1 MRKFNIVNMRRES
14 PPEVTGEE
22 NIGVEDVRSSP
33 NYVGLTPNPPDPFEG
48 MQVETFDGN
57 RRVYIPL
64 IKNIISK
71 RELMWTD
78 KETGLKWENEK
89 NGFYVKEGMKK
100 LLPNPWKYQNKS
112 WEALDKSDMMYMQ
125 SGEST
130 FIWLQRVNYSR
141 PPWTEFR
148 SATALGVM
156 TGKRFVF
163 FKNSQTGIL
172 MLLRLIDERLP
183 NASGDKDPRV
193 VKYPMSSD
201 VIIGVSSDWWEE
213 WLTNQGAIYSQKNN
227 TDAYLMYRW
236 NVIQDSEIY
245 PQMFVPIPDPYIHDY
260 ILFEWIKVDPIN
272 PNTFV

>member
-1 MRKFNIVNMRRES
+1 MRKFNIVCTHRERS
-14 PPEVTGEE
+14 PEATEEE
-22 NIGVEDVRSSP
+22 NKQVEAVRSSP

-48 MQVETFDGN
+48 MQVETFDDKQ
-57 RRVYIPL
+57 RVYIPL
-64 IKNIISK
+64 IKNVISK

-78 KETGLKWENEK
+78 KGTGLKWENEK
-89 NGFYVKEGMKK
+89 NGFYVKDGMKK
-100 LLPNPWKYQNKS
+100 ILPNPWKYQNKS
-112 WEALDKSDMMYMQ
+112 WEALDKSNMMYMQ
-125 SGEST
+125 SGESN

-148 SATALGVM
+148 SATACGIM
-156 TGKRFVF
+156 TGKRFIF

-183 NASGDKDPRV
+183 NASGDNNPRV

-213 WLTNQGAIYSQKNN
+213 WLTNQGAINSQTNN
-227 TDAYLMYRW
+227 TDAYLMYTW
-236 NVIQDSEIY
+236 NTIQDSEKY
-245 PQMFVPIPDPYIHDY
+245 PQMYVPIPDPYIHEY
-260 ILFEWIKVDPIN
+260 IPFKWSGVDPVN